1 MGTYL
6 NVGTTKFKEAIN
18 SQIYVDK
25 TRMISYLNTVINTK
39 QKYVC
44 VSRPRRFGKTTTL
57 DMLAAYYDC
66 EADSKDIFSGFA
78 ICREKN
84 GFDYINCF
92 EVLSLNMVS
101 FFNKQSINDGLEYLK
116 RIVTKELIR
125 KYNDIDYLD
134 QGNLS
139 LVMNDIYSQR
149 NKLFVILIDEWDC
162 VFRRYQEDKKGQVV
176 YLDFLR
182 DLLKDQPYIAFA
194 YMTGILPIKKY
205 GEHSALNMF
214 DEYSMI
220 EPMQLAEYA
229 GFTDNE
235 VRSICLEYNLN
246 YDEIKNW
253 YDGYVISGHIPLNNR
268 TGIGNEGWN
277 TFEIYSPVS
286 VVKSALTG
294 KILNYWNETESAE
307 ALKQYIKRNYDGLK
321 EDIIIMMNGGRIP
334 IDVTTYQNDMT
345 TFHSKDDIFTLLVHL
360 GYLGYD
366 NSKKEVYIP
375 NNEVKDVFRQTTNG
389 DDWTFL
395 AKTLNNSQNLLEA
408 TWNHDEKSVAKY
420 IENAHDKAG
429 NKTYNSEAALSYAIQ
444 LAYYSCQNYYTL
456 IQELDTGKGY
466 ADLVYI
472 PSPKYA
478 DKPVILIELKYEKD
492 AQTAVDQIRQQ
503 NYPANLEHYKGNII
517 IVGISYNREI
527 SNTATNLSTIVVKL
541 NSLNLI
547 HCG

>member
-25 TRMISYLNTVINTK
+25 TRIISYLNTLINTK

-66 EADSKDIFSGFA
+66 EANSKDIFERFA
-78 ICREKN
+78 IGSEKN
-84 GFDYINCF
+84 GFAFINSF
-92 EVLSLNMVS
+92 EVLSINMVS
-101 FFNKQSINDGLEYLK
+101 FFNNKSIEDGVKYLEK
-116 RIVTKELIR
+116 IITKELVR
-125 KYNDIDYLD
+125 KFDNIDYLD
-134 QGNLS
+134 KDNLS
-139 LVMNDIYSQR
+139 LVMNDIYSQA
-149 NKLFVILIDEWDC
+149 NKLFVVLIDEWDC
-162 VFRRYQEDKKGQVV
+162 VFRRYQEDKEGQIV

-182 DLLKDQPYIAFA
+182 DWLKDQPYIALA

-229 GFTDNE
+229 GFTDDE
-235 VRSICLEYNLN
+235 VKAICSEYSLN
-246 YDEIKNW
+246 YQEIKNW
-253 YDGYVISGHIPLNNR
+253 YDGYVLFGHIPLNNR
-268 TGIGNEGWN
+268 TGSSNKEN
-277 TFEIYSPVS
+277 NKFEIYSPVS

-294 KILNYWNETESAE
+294 KMLNYWNETETAE

-321 EDIIIMMNGGRIP
+321 EDVIMLMNGGRIS

-366 NSKKEVYIP
+366 SVKKEIYIP
-375 NNEVKDVFRQTTNG
+375 NNEVKDVFRQTTKG
-389 DDWTFL
+389 DEWNYL
-395 AKTLNNSQNLLEA
+395 SKTLDNSQKLLEA
-408 TWNHDEKSVAKY
+408 TWNHDERTVAEL

-444 LAYYSCQNYYTL
+444 LAYYSAQNYYTL
-456 IQELDTGKGY
+456 IQELGTGKGY

-472 PSPKYA
+472 PAPEYA
-478 DKPVILIELKYEKD
+478 DKPVILVELKYEKD
-492 AQTAVDQIRQQ
+492 AQTAVEQIMKK
-503 NYPANLEHYKGNII
+503 NYPANLEHYKGKI
-517 IVGISYNREI
+517 IVVGINYDKEK
-527 SNTATNLSTIVVKL
+527 SNNSTGYKHHSCKIEL
-541 NSLNLI
+541 A
-547 HCG
+547 

>member
-6 NVGTTKFKEAIN
+6 NVGTAKFEEAIN

-25 TRMISYLNTVINTK
+25 TRIISYLNTLINTK

-66 EADSKDIFSGFA
+66 EADSKENFEGFA
-78 ICREKN
+78 IEGEKN

-92 EVLSLNMVS
+92 EVLSINMVS
-101 FFNKQSINDGLEYLK
+101 FFNNKSIEDGVKYFK
-116 RIVTKELIR
+116 KIITKELVR
-125 KYNDIDYLD
+125 KYDNIDYLD
-134 QGNLS
+134 QDNLS
-139 LVMNDIYSQR
+139 LVMNDIYSQAD
-149 NKLFVILIDEWDC
+149 KLFVVLIDEWDC
-162 VFRRYQEDKKGQVV
+162 IFRRYQEDKDGQIV

-182 DLLKDQPYIAFA
+182 DWLKDQPYVALA
-194 YMTGILPIKKY
+194 YITGILPIKKY

-220 EPMQLAEYA
+220 KPMQLAEYA
-229 GFTDNE
+229 GFTDDE
-235 VRSICLEYNLN
+235 VQAICAEYSLN
-246 YDEIKNW
+246 YQEIKNW
-253 YDGYVISGHIPLNNR
+253 YDGYILSGHIPVSDRANPANAKE
-268 TGIGNEGWN
+268 NK
-277 TFEIYSPVS
+277 FEIYSPVS

-294 KILNYWNETESAE
+294 KMLNYWNETETAD
-307 ALKQYIKRNYDGLK
+307 ALKQYIKRNYDGLQ
-321 EDIIIMMNGGRIP
+321 EDVIMLMNGGRIS

-366 NSKKEVYIP
+366 NSKKEIFIP

-389 DDWTFL
+389 DEWNFL
-395 AKTLNNSQNLLEA
+395 SKTLNNSQKLLEA
-408 TWNHDEKSVAKY
+408 TWNHDEQTVAEL

-444 LAYYSCQNYYTL
+444 LAYYSAQNYYTL

-472 PSPKYA
+472 PAPGYA
-478 DKPVILIELKYEKD
+478 NKPVILIELKYEKD
-492 AQTAVDQIRQQ
+492 AQTAVEQIRKQK
-503 NYPANLEHYKGNII
+503 YPANLEHYKGNII
-517 IVGISYNREI
+517 VVGINYDKEK
-527 SNTATNLSTIVVKL
+527 SNNSTGYKHHSCKIEL
-541 NSLNLI
+541 A
-547 HCG
+547 

>member
-6 NVGTTKFKEAIN
+6 NVGTAKFKEAIN

-66 EADSKDIFSGFA
+66 EEDSKDIFAEYA
-78 ICREKN
+78 IAREKN
-84 GFDYINCF
+84 GFDYINSF
-92 EVLSLNMVS
+92 EVLSINMVS
-101 FFNKQSINDGLEYLK
+101 FFNKETIKDGVKYLEK
-116 RIVTKELIR
+116 IVTKELIR
-125 KYNDIDYLD
+125 KYDTIDYLD
-134 QGNLS
+134 KDNLS
-139 LVMNDIYSQR
+139 LVMNDIYSNN
-149 NKLFVILIDEWDC
+149 NKLFVVLIDEWDC
-162 VFRRYQEDKKGQVV
+162 VFRRYQEDKDGQIV

-182 DLLKDQPYIAFA
+182 DWLKDQPYIAFA

-229 GFTDNE
+229 GFTDDE
-235 VRSICLEYNLN
+235 VKDICKQYSLN
-246 YDEIKNW
+246 YEEIKNW
-253 YDGYVISGHIPLNNR
+253 YDGYILSGHIPLDSR
-268 TGIGNEGWN
+268 DSTSNESEN
-277 TFEIYSPVS
+277 KFEIYSPVS

-294 KILNYWNETESAE
+294 KLLNYWNETETAE
-307 ALKQYIKRNYDGLK
+307 ALKQYIRRNYDGLK
-321 EDIIIMMNGGRIP
+321 EDVMMLMNGGRIA

-345 TFHSKDDIFTLLVHL
+345 TFHTKDDIFTLLVHL

-366 NSKKEVYIP
+366 NLKKEIYIP
-375 NNEVKDVFRQTTNG
+375 DNEVRDVFRQTTNG
-389 DDWTFL
+389 EEWNFL
-395 AKTLNNSQNLLEA
+395 AKTLNNSQKLLEA
-408 TWNHDEKSVAKY
+408 TWNHDEKTVAEL
-420 IENAHDKAG
+420 IEAAHDKTG

-444 LAYYSCQNYYTL
+444 LAYYSAQNYYTL

-472 PSPKYA
+472 PAPEYA
-478 DKPVILIELKYEKD
+478 DKPAILIELKYEKD
-492 AQTAVDQIRQQ
+492 TQTAVDQIKNQ
-503 NYPANLEHYKGNII
+503 NYPAGLEHYKGNII
-517 IVGISYNREI
+517 IVRINYDREK
-527 SNTATNLSTIVVKL
+527 TNASTNFKHHSCKIEMA
-541 NSLNLI
+541 
-547 HCG
+547 

>member
-25 TRMISYLNTVINTK
+25 TRIISYLNTLINTK

-66 EADSKDIFSGFA
+66 EANSKDIFERFA
-78 ICREKN
+78 IGSEKN
-84 GFDYINCF
+84 GFAFINSF
-92 EVLSLNMVS
+92 EVLSINMVS
-101 FFNKQSINDGLEYLK
+101 FFNNKSIEDGVKYLEK
-116 RIVTKELIR
+116 IITKELVR
-125 KYNDIDYLD
+125 KFDNIDYLD
-134 QGNLS
+134 KDNLS
-139 LVMNDIYSQR
+139 LVMNDIYSQA
-149 NKLFVILIDEWDC
+149 NKLFVVLIDEWDC
-162 VFRRYQEDKKGQVV
+162 VFRRYQEDKEGQIV

-182 DLLKDQPYIAFA
+182 DWLKDQPYIALA

-229 GFTDNE
+229 GFTDDE
-235 VRSICLEYNLN
+235 VKAICSEYSLN
-246 YDEIKNW
+246 YQEIKNW
-253 YDGYVISGHIPLNNR
+253 YDGYVLFGHIPLNNR
-268 TGIGNEGWN
+268 TGSSNKEN
-277 TFEIYSPVS
+277 NKFEIYSPVS

-294 KILNYWNETESAE
+294 KMLNYWNETETAE

-321 EDIIIMMNGGRIP
+321 EDVIMLMNGGRIS

-366 NSKKEVYIP
+366 SVKKEIYIP
-375 NNEVKDVFRQTTNG
+375 NNEVKDVFRQTTKG
-389 DDWTFL
+389 DEWNYL
-395 AKTLNNSQNLLEA
+395 SKTLDNSQKLLEA
-408 TWNHDEKSVAKY
+408 TWNHDERTVAEL

-444 LAYYSCQNYYTL
+444 LAYYSAQNYYTL
-456 IQELDTGKGY
+456 IQELGTGKGY

-472 PSPKYA
+472 PAPEYA
-478 DKPVILIELKYEKD
+478 DKPVILVELKYEKD
-492 AQTAVDQIRQQ
+492 AQTAVEQIMKK
-503 NYPANLEHYKGNII
+503 NDPANLEHYKGKI
-517 IVGISYNREI
+517 IVVGINYDKEK
-527 SNTATNLSTIVVKL
+527 SNNSTGYKHHSCKIEL
-541 NSLNLI
+541 A
-547 HCG
+547 